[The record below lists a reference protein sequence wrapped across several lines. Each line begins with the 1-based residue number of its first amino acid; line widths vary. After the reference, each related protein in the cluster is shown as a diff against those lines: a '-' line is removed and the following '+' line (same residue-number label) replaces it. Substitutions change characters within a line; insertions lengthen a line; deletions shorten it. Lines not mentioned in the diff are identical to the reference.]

1 MCLGTTYKSCPGGLG
16 LAQTT
21 KLQQPPAGAHELS
34 LHAASYMRNCCTALH
49 SVCHLHSLPLL
60 LLQIPLLLEL
70 LLPKFMLELKR
81 MRLLQG
87 VT

>member
-1 MCLGTTYKSCPGGLG
+1 
-16 LAQTT
+16 
-21 KLQQPPAGAHELS
+21 
-34 LHAASYMRNCCTALH
+34 MRNCTALL